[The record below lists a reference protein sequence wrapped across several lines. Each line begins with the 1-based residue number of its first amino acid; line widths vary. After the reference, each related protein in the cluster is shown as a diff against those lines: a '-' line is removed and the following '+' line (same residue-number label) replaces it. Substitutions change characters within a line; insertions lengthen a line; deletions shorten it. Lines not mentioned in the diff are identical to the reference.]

1 MRYHQPQPTPQQ
13 RTNAS
18 KHRSK
23 LAKANARTKRLM
35 EAEKKRANSPLDD
48 QS

>member
-1 MRYHQPQPTPQQ
+1 MRYHQPQPSPKQ
-13 RTNAS
+13 RVTTS

-35 EAEKKRANSPLDD
+35 EAEKKREKS
-48 QS
+48 Q